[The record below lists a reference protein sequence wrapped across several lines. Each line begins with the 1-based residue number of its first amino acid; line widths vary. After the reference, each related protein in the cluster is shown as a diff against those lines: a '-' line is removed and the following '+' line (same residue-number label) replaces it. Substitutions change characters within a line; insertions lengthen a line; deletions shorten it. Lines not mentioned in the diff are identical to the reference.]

1 MMRLENNKGITL
13 VALIVTIVVMLILA
27 GMSLSIVLDD
37 DTGVVKKAQEVVDKT
52 KVAEEKEKIEM
63 TWTGLYIEKTTITLE
78 DLLEELGDDWS
89 TDETDINI
97 ESGVIIS
104 PTKNKFS
111 VDEDGKVNVV
121 E

>member
-63 TWTGLYIEKTTITLE
+63 AWAGLYIEKTTITLE

-89 TDETDINI
+89 TDETDTENKI
-97 ESGVIIS
+97 IIS

-111 VDEDGKVNVV
+111 VDEHGKVNVV